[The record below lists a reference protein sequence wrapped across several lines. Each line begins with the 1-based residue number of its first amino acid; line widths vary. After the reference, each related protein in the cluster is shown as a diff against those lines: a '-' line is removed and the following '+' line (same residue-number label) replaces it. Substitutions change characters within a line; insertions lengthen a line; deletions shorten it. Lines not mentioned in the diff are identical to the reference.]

1 MYVYDFVILFCI
13 IQFCQFWPN
22 VADEKSVKIR
32 VNFDLHFTCGRYH
45 GAEGRLFIRA
55 EKGGLWFGGIFV
67 PVYFFLKKNSFLS

>member
-1 MYVYDFVILFCI
+1 MYVYEFVLLFSI

-22 VADEKSVKIR
+22 VADEERSVKIR

-55 EKGGLWFGGIFV
+55 QKGGFFDKLKFV
-67 PVYFFLKKNSFLS
+67 PVHFNVKNFF